1 VYNKVGILYLV
12 FTFKRSDCVKGD
24 VEMSVI
30 DTASV
35 RLNLVGKRVQIA
47 EDAEH
52 FYMETTRK
60 DGIVQVQGKDINVEY
75 SLEMFL
81 IYNLGFI
88 SDKSAGS
95 TIDVNALKGT
105 VELNVRDWFSTL
117 KLDRHVDL

>member
-117 KLDRHVDL
+117 KLDRHVD

>member
-1 VYNKVGILYLV
+1 VYNKVGILFLI

-75 SLEMFL
+75 SRRMLL

-117 KLDRHVDL
+117 KLDRHVD

>member
-1 VYNKVGILYLV
+1 VYNKVGILFLI

-117 KLDRHVDL
+117 KLDRHVD